1 MGALTD
7 RKSYICKKAK
17 RKIAAQQVRKTTNP
31 VLVRLQ
37 RSFLLKKLDI
47 DNFIY
52 RLAKLMDSD
61 FKLPIIKNR
70 IMTPRKK

>member
-7 RKSYICKKAK
+7 RKSYSCKKAK

-47 DNFIY
+47 D
-52 RLAKLMDSD
+52 
-61 FKLPIIKNR
+61 
-70 IMTPRKK
+70 T